1 MNEKKAGAELKKA
14 EVQTVKDKAQKIV
27 DMIAVDK
34 ASAEEKLE
42 AARPAL
48 EAAEKALQVCFKH
61 QCMYTGLPLYL
72 EKP

>member
-1 MNEKKAGAELKKA
+1 M
-14 EVQTVKDKAQKIV
+14 KDKAQKIV

-48 EAAEKALQVCFKH
+48 EAAEKAPQVCFQN
-61 QCMYTGLPLYL
+61 QCIYKTMLL
-72 EKP
+72 EVFSKLR